1 MPSNLSETT
10 VAYQARCNAYI
21 RRALLRPSMHYR
33 SLQDFEAMQ
42 LGYALPHEELG
53 LIWHDDSFDASF
65 CAWLKETQK
74 MALESGWAYTIWSL
88 SQNTNTS
95 QTTFEKL
102 VLEFLDQWGH

>member
-1 MPSNLSETT
+1 
-10 VAYQARCNAYI
+10 
-21 RRALLRPSMHYR
+21 
-33 SLQDFEAMQ
+33 MQ

-53 LIWHDDSFDASF
+53 LISHDDSFDASF

-95 QTTFEKL
+95 QTKFKKL
-102 VLEFLDQWGH
+102 VLEFLDQWGHQTNRLGGVSH